1 MLVTII
7 IFILVLSLLVFV
19 HELGHFLTAKFF
31 GVKSEEFGMGL
42 PPRVIGLQRLKSGW
56 RWIWNGQEIGQGEPI
71 VYSLNWI
78 PVGGFVK
85 IKGENGEAAQDEDS
99 FGHKKI
105 WQRTII
111 LASGVTM
118 NVILCVLLLAGG
130 FMIGMPQSV
139 DNIGG
144 GQLIGSV
151 KVQVAEVLDGYPAKN
166 ADIQVGDVIISVDGQ
181 AIKSGEELQKY
192 LTTKENQSVAI
203 QIIRGEV
210 ALGKNV
216 VVIKKDNLTGLGV
229 AIIDVGIVRYPW
241 YLALLEGV
249 RATWAWLVAI
259 IFAVGG
265 LIGQLFGGAKVGLE
279 FAGPVGIAVMTGQA
293 AKLGWIYVLQFT
305 ALLSLNL
312 AIINI
317 LPFPA
322 LDGGRILFLGIE
334 KLRGRA
340 VDSKL
345 ENLFHNIGFVLLMVL
360 ILAITYSDIVKY
372 GAKIVGVAKRSVG
385 L

>member
-1 MLVTII
+1 
-7 IFILVLSLLVFV
+7 VFV
-19 HELGHFLTAKFF
+19 HELGHFLTARFF

-42 PPRVIGLQRLKSGW
+42 PPRIFGLQLSADKKWHLISGN
-56 RWIWNGQEIGQGEPI
+56 REIQPGEPM

-111 LASGVTM
+111 LAAGVTM
-118 NVILCVLLLAGG
+118 NVILCIMLLAGG
-130 FMIGMPQSV
+130 FMVGMPQSA

-144 GQLIGSV
+144 GQLVGPA
-151 KVQVAEVLDGYPAKN
+151 KVQVIEVLDGYPAKN
-166 ADIQVGDVIISVDGQ
+166 ADIQVGDVIISIDGQ
-181 AIKSGEELQKY
+181 VINSGTELQTF
-192 LTTKENQSVAI
+192 LALKENQSVI
-203 QIIRGEV
+203 VKVDREGVI
-210 ALGKNV
+210 LDKNITIV
-216 VVIKKDNLTGLGV
+216 KKDNLVGLGV
-229 AIIDVGIVRYPW
+229 AIVDVGIVRYPW
-241 YLALLEGV
+241 YLALVEGA

-265 LIGQLFGGAKVGLE
+265 LIGQMFGGAKVGLE

-322 LDGGRILFLGIE
+322 LDGGRILFLAIE
-334 KLRGRA
+334 KVRGKA

-345 ENLFHNIGFVLLMVL
+345 ENFFHNIGFALLMLL
-360 ILAITYSDIVKY
+360 ILVITYSDVVKY
-372 GAKIVGVAKRSVG
+372 GAKIIGVAKRSIG

>member
-1 MLVTII
+1 
-7 IFILVLSLLVFV
+7 
-19 HELGHFLTAKFF
+19 
-31 GVKSEEFGMGL
+31 
-42 PPRVIGLQRLKSGW
+42 
-56 RWIWNGQEIGQGEPI
+56 
-71 VYSLNWI
+71 
-78 PVGGFVK
+78 
-85 IKGENGEAAQDEDS
+85 
-99 FGHKKI
+99 
-105 WQRTII
+105 
-111 LASGVTM
+111 
-118 NVILCVLLLAGG
+118 
-130 FMIGMPQSV
+130 MIGMPQSV